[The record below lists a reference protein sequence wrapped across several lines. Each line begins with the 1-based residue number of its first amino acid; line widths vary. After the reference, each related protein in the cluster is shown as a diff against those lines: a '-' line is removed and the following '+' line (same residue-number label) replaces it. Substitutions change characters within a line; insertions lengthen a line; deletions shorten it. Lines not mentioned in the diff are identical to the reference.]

1 MHDAKPFWLV
11 SLMQTIVIA
20 VVAYIVALFLELV
33 LLRISQLPHG
43 ALWTPEL
50 RAPFLFIM
58 TIGIV
63 GLLAIPYF
71 MKEWDAGIRTF
82 SMFSSTMLLA
92 MAVLPAPARARAD
105 EGKTRYLTA
114 SEGRLRGFEPFRDPS
129 EKARQAAARAR
140 RAARPELQI
149 RAFDEQPID
158 LGFV

>member
-1 MHDAKPFWLV
+1 MTFVSTWRPPRSRPNPMHDAKPFWLV

-92 MAVLPAPARARAD
+92 MAVFSQTGQFDPNTPL
-105 EGKTRYLTA
+105 YFLTQHV
-114 SEGRLRGFEPFRDPS
+114 LVPMK
-129 EKARQAAARAR
+129 EK
-140 RAARPELQI
+140 
-149 RAFDEQPID
+149 
-158 LGFV
+158 LGI